1 MSPRWSPGCAATWPA
16 ARAPH
21 ELGTA
26 DAGVYR
32 AELDRRWGELGLP
45 RSWATDKQHELAAT
59 MVTRLAAYLGA
70 VEAAG
75 WEPVGSEVDL
85 RVELGRAVLS
95 GRVDRLERRTA
106 DGALRVVDLK
116 TGSSKP
122 SGAELA
128 RHPQL
133 GAYQEAVEEGAFG
146 ELGSV
151 SALWSTGYGQALLG
165 WARELV
171 AAAAEGMSA
180 GSLVAAP
187 GGHCRVCPVTTSCPV
202 RPEGERL

>member
-1 MSPRWSPGCAATWPA
+1 
-16 ARAPH
+16 
-21 ELGTA
+21 
-26 DAGVYR
+26 
-32 AELDRRWGELGLP
+32 
-45 RSWATDKQHELAAT
+45 

-85 RVELGRAVLS
+85 RVELGRAVVS

-133 GAYQEAVEEGAFG
+133 GAYQEAVEAGAFG

-151 SALWSTGYGQALLG
+151 SAGAALVQVGKAAGTTASPSVQAQPAILLDAEPG
-165 WARELV
+165 WAREVV